1 MHILNKKRSELN
13 QIEAKYNIS
22 IDFVN
27 DNSIIPPQKKLEVIK
42 NNSLTNQETHEIK
55 TDFTSNNEDENE
67 NKNKKGKRLNRR
79 KKRASKQDRNI
90 VNTTFEEKNKVQDI
104 SEVAPKKKPR
114 TKTKKTTEKKLKVKS
129 NNKLKDTNSKNID
142 KEKSIVIETEDIQ
155 TEVREIKSSS
165 PIEVT
170 QIDENTSSKKP
181 KKKGWW
187 S

>member
-1 MHILNKKRSELN
+1 M
-13 QIEAKYNIS
+13 
-22 IDFVN
+22 
-27 DNSIIPPQKKLEVIK
+27 
-42 NNSLTNQETHEIK
+42 
-55 TDFTSNNEDENE
+55 
-67 NKNKKGKRLNRR
+67 
-79 KKRASKQDRNI
+79 
-90 VNTTFEEKNKVQDI
+90 
-104 SEVAPKKKPR
+104 
-114 TKTKKTTEKKLKVKS
+114 KLKVINIDGNSTKDIEILDS
-129 NNKLKDTNSKNID
+129 IFSLKPNNKLKDTNSKNIE